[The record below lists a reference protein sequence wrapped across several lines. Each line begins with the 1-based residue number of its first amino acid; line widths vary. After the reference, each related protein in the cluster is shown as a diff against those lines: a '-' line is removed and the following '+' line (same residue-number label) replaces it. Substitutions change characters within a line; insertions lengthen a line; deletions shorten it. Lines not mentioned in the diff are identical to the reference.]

1 MQDFLPS
8 SLYSSVLLLYFR
20 QNRNRLV
27 CGAIIKEAMRSET
40 ELTKEPAIPNFKPT
54 VPTKVAIDRE
64 EISLV

>member
-1 MQDFLPS
+1 
-8 SLYSSVLLLYFR
+8 
-20 QNRNRLV
+20 
-27 CGAIIKEAMRSET
+27 MRSET